1 MQFYSKSHCVLCLK
15 MQALCTRTIKSF
27 QIFRLM
33 GLGCS
38 LHPLVKVSLIEFACF
53 DHSLKVIKVFMQ
65 TNNQG
70 FSDSYWHS

>member
-27 QIFRLM
+27 PIFRLM
-33 GLGCS
+33 SLGCS
-38 LHPLVKVSLIEFACF
+38 LHPLVKVILIEFTCF
-53 DHSLKVIKVFMQ
+53 DHSLKVIKIFMQ

-70 FSDSYWHS
+70 LSDS